1 MHAYQDL
8 PSHRTPTAGLDLG
21 LTRKNWRQAVG
32 LGLILGAIQ
41 FFLTLYGYDLPTPV
55 EWMPLLTMSLMVG
68 LFEAIF
74 FRGFVQTRLSAS
86 FGSVP
91 GVVAA
96 AALYALYH
104 VGYGMGMREMAFL
117 FALGLVYGIAYACVN
132 NVLVL
137 WPLLIPLGSFYNSLQ
152 SGEIDLPWASIAGFV
167 DVMAIMFAAV
177 WLAHRRERRAAES
190 SAEEISQARGS
201 DVKSPS
207 MRKAGDEGAGH
218 GNSLETSL

>member
-1 MHAYQDL
+1 VIYTVWRRGRPLA
-8 PSHRTPTAGLDLG
+8 DLG

-32 LGLILGAIQ
+32 LGLVLGAIQ

-55 EWMPLLTMSLMVG
+55 EWVPLFTMSLMVG

-86 FGSVP
+86 LGPVP

-104 VGYGMGMREMAFL
+104 VGYGMGLGEMAFL
-117 FALGLVYGIAYACVN
+117 FALGMVYGIAYACVN

-177 WLAHRRERRAAES
+177 WFAHRRERRDGPAAAGET
-190 SAEEISQARGS
+190 AEGGRP
-201 DVKSPS
+201 DV
-207 MRKAGDEGAGH
+207 R
-218 GNSLETSL
+218 LTR

>member
-1 MHAYQDL
+1 
-8 PSHRTPTAGLDLG
+8 
-21 LTRKNWRQAVG
+21 
-32 LGLILGAIQ
+32 
-41 FFLTLYGYDLPTPV
+41 
-55 EWMPLLTMSLMVG
+55 MVG

-86 FGSVP
+86 FGPVP

-104 VGYGMGMREMAFL
+104 VGYGMGLREMVFL

-177 WLAHRRERRAAES
+177 RAPPGVPRRSATAGETAE
-190 SAEEISQARGS
+190 ADRP
-201 DVKSPS
+201 DVKLT
-207 MRKAGDEGAGH
+207 R
-218 GNSLETSL
+218 